1 MEISAPSHT
10 QRRAKCIN
18 LSCLISF
25 NSNLLMF
32 QLLGFCCKIP
42 IYPGSSLSFWSSSS
56 ELRGCLLDLKFSE
69 SPPIEHNFQLLG
81 CDFFFFSV
89 ENLIDQMDLFQWR
102 AISFHSPIKFPSLYS
117 SPVMFFLIYPF
128 YIFDV
133 TNYLFML

>member
-81 CDFFFFSV
+81 CAFFFSV

-117 SPVMFFLIYPF
+117 SRYVFLNLSLLYF
-128 YIFDV
+128 
-133 TNYLFML
+133 

>member
-81 CDFFFFSV
+81 CAFFFFSWKSHRSNGPFSMESHFFSFTYKV
-89 ENLIDQMDLFQWR
+89 SIPLLFPCYVFLNL
-102 AISFHSPIKFPSLYS
+102 SLLY
-117 SPVMFFLIYPF
+117 F
-128 YIFDV
+128 
-133 TNYLFML
+133 